1 MLDKLQK
8 RVCRTVGP
16 TLASF
21 LEPLNHRKDV
31 TSLSLFYTY
40 YFGKCL
46 PELAEVVPRPFFRG
60 KSTCSSGRLHDF
72 SFTFPRCYKDIQVS
86 GFFLPSPLMFSF
98 PTATEHKGTASSA
111 FTLSE
116 AATRGIL

>member
-31 TSLSLFYTY
+31 ASLSLFYRY
-40 YFGKCL
+40 YFVDVYLNWLKWFHVLFFVGSPLALLVDCMIFHL
-46 PELAEVVPRPFFRG
+46 PFLDAIRISELAV
-60 KSTCSSGRLHDF
+60 
-72 SFTFPRCYKDIQVS
+72 SFLAQLDS
-86 GFFLPSPLMFSF
+86 
-98 PTATEHKGTASSA
+98 
-111 FTLSE
+111 
-116 AATRGIL
+116 